1 MSEGQ
6 ENLII
11 ELRSI
16 IGRLEAV
23 LSSIDEALLWTDE
36 DGKAKWCNDSFA
48 KLIGL
53 KRIFIMGKSVTD
65 IFHLCL
71 RGQMLPNEAHPLYLA
86 LSHKNS
92 QQGDFTFGPSDIPL
106 FIKVQYLDMKES
118 PPSTIMLVR
127 DSSQEKELEEF
138 RLQGAAL
145 AAAAD
150 AIVILDINGR
160 VHWINKAFT
169 RMTGYKF
176 DEIYGKTLSLIKSGM
191 QSKDFYH
198 NLWETILSGSSWS
211 GELVNRRKSGEFYHE
226 YQTVTPVTNSKGK
239 VTNFI
244 AIKND
249 ITEKKL
255 AQKAL
260 ENREA
265 KLSALFNGIID
276 AIVTADSAGKIET
289 VNPAAEK
296 IFGYD
301 PGELTGK
308 NVRILVPP
316 ELRPDHDSYIKRY
329 LDTRI
334 PRIIGIGQEREA
346 VRKDGSRFPIELSI
360 TEIVTDDAT
369 MFTGIVRDISERKRQ
384 EKELSLLNE
393 KLEQRVQERT
403 IDLENKTLELMEEVA
418 ERKRAEMQ
426 IRQSSEL
433 LLSLLDGISAA
444 FIILNLEKRTIV
456 EINGVAENMFGISRN
471 KILNKNCDQIFK
483 AQGSSLETVCP
494 DSIEGETLSETY
506 IINATGATLP
516 VSRHV
521 LPITVKE
528 RPHLALILFDITARK
543 NLERKLVRAQKLES
557 IGRLAAGIAH
567 EINTPIQY
575 IGDSVQFIKE
585 AFDDFLK
592 LSEIEGK
599 ILDSCR
605 ELEGFE
611 EIMNKRDKVAE
622 DEDTDFIMN
631 EIPEA
636 CTRALE
642 GVGRVATIV
651 KAMKN
656 FSHPGESSK
665 QLTDINKAITTTLA
679 VARNEWK
686 YAAEV
691 DLQFEDIPMIMT
703 LQGDINQVLLNM
715 IVNAAH
721 AIRDKQEI
729 TGKKGEITIVTTKKD
744 DFITIEITDNGAGI
758 PPEVLDNIFDPFF
771 TTKKVG
777 EGTGQGLAIVHDI
790 IVSKHGGSIDV
801 DSKLG
806 VGTTFIIHLP
816 LTATT

>member
-6 ENLII
+6 ESLII

-71 RGQMLPNEAHPLYLA
+71 RGQKLPNEAHPLF
-86 LSHKNS
+86 LSLLHKSS

-106 FIKVQYLDMKES
+106 FVKVQYLKMKET

-127 DSSQEKELEEF
+127 DSSQEKELEEV

-160 VHWINKAFT
+160 VHWINNAFT
-169 RMTGYKF
+169 RMTGYDF
-176 DEIYGKTLSLIKSGM
+176 DKIYGKTLSLIKSGM
-191 QSKDFYH
+191 QSKDFYQEM
-198 NLWETILSGSSWS
+198 WKTILSGSSWS
-211 GELVNRRKSGEFYHE
+211 GELINRRKNGELYHE
-226 YQTVTPVTNSKGK
+226 YQTVTPVTNSKGR

-249 ITEKKL
+249 ITEKKV
-255 AQKAL
+255 AQKSL

-276 AIVTADSAGKIET
+276 AIVTADSTGKIET

-296 IFGYD
+296 IFGYA
-301 PGELTGK
+301 PGELTDK

-329 LDTRI
+329 LETRI
-334 PRIIGIGQEREA
+334 PRIIGTGREIEA

-360 TEIVTDDAT
+360 TEIITDDAT
-369 MFTGIVRDISERKRQ
+369 MFTAIVRDISERKRQ

-393 KLEQRVQERT
+393 KLEQRVRERT
-403 IDLENKTLELMEEVA
+403 LDLENKTLELMEEVA

-433 LLSLLDGISAA
+433 LRSLLDGISAA

-456 EINGVAENMFGISRN
+456 EINGVAENMFGLSKN
-471 KILNKNCDQIFK
+471 QILNKNCDLIFK
-483 AQGSSLETVCP
+483 AQGSPLEIVCP
-494 DSIEGETLSETY
+494 DSMEGESLSETY
-506 IINATGATLP
+506 VLSANGTTLP

-521 LPITVKE
+521 LPITIKE

-543 NLERKLVRAQKLES
+543 NLEHKLARAQKLES

-592 LSEIEGK
+592 LSEIEEK
-599 ILDSCR
+599 IMESCR
-605 ELEGFE
+605 KFE
-611 EIMNKRDKVAE
+611 DFSEIMKKRDQIAE
-622 DEDTDFIMN
+622 DEDTDFIMD

-642 GVGRVATIV
+642 GVERVATIV
-651 KAMKN
+651 RAMKN
-656 FSHPGESSK
+656 FSHPGQSSK
-665 QLTDINKAITTTLA
+665 QLTDINKAITTTLT

-691 DLQFEDIPMIMT
+691 DLQLGDIPMVMT

-721 AIRDKQEI
+721 AIRDKHEPL
-729 TGKKGEITIVTTKKD
+729 GKKGEITIATTKEES
-744 DFITIEITDNGAGI
+744 FVEIKISDNGTGI
-758 PPEVLDNIFDPFF
+758 SPEILDNIFDPFF

-790 IVSKHGGSIDV
+790 IVNKHGGSIDV
-801 DSKLG
+801 ESKWEE
-806 VGTTFIIHLP
+806 GTTFIITLP
-816 LTATT
+816 LAETT